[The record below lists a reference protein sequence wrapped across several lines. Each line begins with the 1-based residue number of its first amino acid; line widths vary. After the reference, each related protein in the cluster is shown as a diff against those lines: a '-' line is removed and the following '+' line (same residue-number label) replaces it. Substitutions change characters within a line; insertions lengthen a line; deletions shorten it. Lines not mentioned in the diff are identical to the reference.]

1 MQPRR
6 VVHNG
11 TRTSSAHQFRRHTV
25 PSYVSTLNVAVLMLL
40 NAPALVIADSSSR
53 AL

>member
-11 TRTSSAHQFRRHTV
+11 TLTSSAHQFRRHTV
-25 PSYVSTLNVAVLMLL
+25 PSYVSTLNVAVLTLL
-40 NAPALVIADSSSR
+40 NALVLEVANSR
-53 AL
+53 